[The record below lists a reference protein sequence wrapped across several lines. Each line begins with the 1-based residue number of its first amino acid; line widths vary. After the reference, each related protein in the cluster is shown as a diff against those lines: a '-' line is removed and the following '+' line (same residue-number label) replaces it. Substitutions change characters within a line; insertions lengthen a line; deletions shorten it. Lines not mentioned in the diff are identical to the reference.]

1 MWTQYLALIQS
12 YWDMR
17 ILPDYT
23 IEEVV
28 EAAGTAVYNFSAKSG
43 AQVEV
48 EPVVLD
54 EAGKPT
60 DTSHVCVKGFL
71 EAIHET
77 RGVEPKAIG
86 IGGGTVARYLRR
98 HGYWALVWMTCDK
111 TVHQPNGYTR
121 LNYIVADAGTLLVLS
136 AQQGIAYAWLSS
148 FQLLRERRPVS
159 PGVGHSG
166 WSIGETPAR

>member
-1 MWTQYLALIQS
+1 MDTVPGIDTVLLGHENTARLHY
-12 YWDMR
+12 R
-17 ILPDYT
+17 

-77 RGVEPKAIG
+77 RGVE
-86 IGGGTVARYLRR
+86 
-98 HGYWALVWMTCDK
+98 
-111 TVHQPNGYTR
+111 
-121 LNYIVADAGTLLVLS
+121 S
-136 AQQGIAYAWLSS
+136 
-148 FQLLRERRPVS
+148 RP
-159 PGVGHSG
+159 
-166 WSIGETPAR
+166 